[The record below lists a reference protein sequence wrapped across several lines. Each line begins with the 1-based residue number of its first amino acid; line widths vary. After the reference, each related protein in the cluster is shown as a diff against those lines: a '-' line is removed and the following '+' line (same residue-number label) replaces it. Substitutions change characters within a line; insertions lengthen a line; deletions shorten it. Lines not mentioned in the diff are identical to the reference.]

1 MKRTVIAAVLLL
13 GTLACAQ
20 AESTDTY
27 RDMIRPHGHK
37 RSAAVFNAD
46 IAACY
51 RQTGANRFHDDSPAF
66 KQCMLSRGYRW
77 LSVSHAPDP
86 RTRRNEADTSYYDP
100 GLLPSADPPSPP
112 VNTTIHPLTGEV
124 LAQ

>member
-13 GTLACAQ
+13 GTLAAAQ
-20 AESTDTY
+20 AKPIDTY
-27 RDMIRPHGHK
+27 LDLIRPHGHK
-37 RSAAVFNAD
+37 RSATVFNAD

-51 RQTGANRFHDDSPAF
+51 RQTGANRFHHESPAF

-77 LSVSHAPDP
+77 LSVRHVPDP
-86 RTRRNEADTSYYDP
+86 RTRRSEPDTSYYDP
-100 GLLPSADPPSPP
+100 GPPASDPQPAPA
-112 VNTTIHPLTGEV
+112 VTTTIDPFTGEV